1 MRLPPVVLPPLVII
15 LFFAAVVVGQRW
27 ELPTMQHQFSSSS
40 RSEHVTMIVDGL
52 RCRGTS
58 DFFVKRLQPV
68 PGLLSV
74 GTYVQEHRAEIT
86 YDPGSI
92 SIERIREIIEEPL
105 RLQDGRMVR
114 PFQVQDVRE

>member
-1 MRLPPVVLPPLVII
+1 MKIKPVLLPPIVVIF
-15 LFFAAVVVGQRW
+15 FFAAIVAGRSW

-40 RSEHVTMIVDGL
+40 QSKQVTMIVDGL

-74 GTYVQEHRAEIT
+74 GTFVQEHRAEIA
-86 YDPGSI
+86 YDPGTI
-92 SIERIREIIEEPL
+92 TVQRIREIIEEPI
-105 RLQDGRMVR
+105 RLEDGRMVQ
-114 PFQVQDVRE
+114 PFKVQDVRE